1 MCKFYEEIRKEKT
14 QYTEEIIEEFIRV
27 FKEKNLDTKEK
38 LIEYVKND
46 PASFGDYDE
55 SSIVFVFAKD
65 IKLNIYEKLRE
76 HKIDS
81 NSEFIEEV
89 IEQLILSNV
98 FKEEDLESISNMNFT
113 YGDKVLNKLERLNVI
128 EGHVCHYSNYDGKTL
143 DELLFLGSKEK
154 ILKNSKVYEERII
167 AAIELLYYLGFDL
180 LVFDEIYRL
189 ILEDKLQVMRK
200 YEE

>member
-55 SSIVFVFAKD
+55 LSIVIVFAKD
-65 IKLNIYEKLRE
+65 IKLNIYEKLRA

-81 NSEFIEEV
+81 NSELIEEV
-89 IEQLILSNV
+89 IEQLILSNI

-113 YGDKVLNKLERLNVI
+113 CGDEVLNKLERLNVI
-128 EGHVCHYSNYDGKTL
+128 EEHVCYYSNYDGKTL
-143 DELLFLGSKEK
+143 NEINFLGSKGK

-167 AAIELLYYLGFDL
+167 AGIELLYHLGFDL

-189 ILEDKLQVMRK
+189 ILEDKLQVIKK